1 VPAGQDDDFTM
12 LLNRATEGDG
22 GAANWVWSRSYEE
35 LRAMAAGIRQ
45 GGAPGRRRD
54 SIDAPSPTTIIHES
68 FFKTFRGGGASGD
81 SSSDASDVSREPSWD
96 SRAHFFGSVAR
107 AMGQFLIDW
116 RRGSTRQKRGGGQ
129 RPALLGSLGGLEP
142 AVASDDLARFE
153 LREWTPALVEA
164 LGRLQTRAPLVAD
177 VVWLRAM
184 AGLSLEDTA
193 IVLSIRPRTVS
204 KRWNIGRALLR
215 RELTRGGA
223 DNGDPGTGD
232 PGTGDTGTG
241 DPGTGDTCAARGHGA
256 LGGTRRAA
264 DPG

>member
-1 VPAGQDDDFTM
+1 MHAGQDDDFTM

-35 LRAMAAGIRQ
+35 LRAMATGIRQ

-54 SIDAPSPTTIIHES
+54 SVDAPSPTTIIHES
-68 FFKTFRGGGASGD
+68 FFKTFRGGGASGVA
-81 SSSDASDVSREPSWD
+81 SGEASGASADASREPSWD

-129 RPALLGSLGGLEP
+129 RPASLGNLGGLEP
-142 AVASDDLARFE
+142 AAASDDRARFE

-164 LGRLQTRAPLVAD
+164 LGRLQRRAPLVAD

-204 KRWNIGRALLR
+204 KRWNLGRALLR
-215 RELTRGGA
+215 RELTRGG
-223 DNGDPGTGD
+223 DG
-232 PGTGDTGTG
+232 
-241 DPGTGDTCAARGHGA
+241 AAATAHGHGV

-264 DPG
+264 DRSS